1 MTRDTTDSYSETE
14 LESYYRKEP
23 ESTNKAILTFLRDSH
38 NPDMIVFGSQALNAH
53 FPDWL
58 DKDTKDWDIVASTAD
73 SKKLADKLEGMLD
86 KRYGGDFFGVEP
98 AIHPGTFR
106 IRSKVTGVVVAD
118 VSLKDREIKFKRI
131 RGVNYASLDWL
142 EGEAERV
149 IALPDAQF
157 RRAKDV
163 DSLQRIKVFKRYRKK
178 GGRSG
183 SGRGGGGGRY
193 IDGSPV
199 DTSMRGLR

>member
-1 MTRDTTDSYSETE
+1 MADSFSEKE
-14 LESYYRKEP
+14 LENYYRKEP
-23 ESTNKAILTFLRDSH
+23 VATKKAILAFLRDSQ
-38 NPDMIVFGSQALNAH
+38 NPEMVVFGSQALNAH

-58 DKDTKDWDIVASTAD
+58 DKETKDWDVVVESDAG
-73 SKKLADKLEGMLD
+73 KLAYQLETKLD
-86 KRYGGDFFGVEP
+86 RRYGGDFFGVEP

-118 VSLKDREIKFKRI
+118 VSLKDREIKFKQMQGI
-131 RGVNYASLDWL
+131 NYATLDWL

-149 IALPDAQF
+149 IASPEAKF
-157 RRAKDV
+157 RRHKDV
-163 DSLQRIKVFKRYRKK
+163 DNLQRIRVYKRLKR
-178 GGRSG
+178 RRQSG
-183 SGRGGGGGRY
+183 SGDRY